1 MSNQQKHIYEFG
13 PFRLDAVER
22 LLLRDGAVVPL
33 TPRVFDLLL
42 VLVEQHGHL
51 LEKDELME
59 TVWRDTVV
67 EEANLSANISILR
80 KALGEN
86 GQQFIETMPKRGYRF
101 VAEVRQISAEQ
112 AEGNEAT
119 THNIEEEKQTETL
132 TSKVKRQGNRALLTL
147 AALVIAI
154 GGMAFGLYKFIA
166 RSESKSSSLEPKIMP
181 FTSFPGSEILPAF
194 SPDGAQIAFAW
205 DGAQED
211 NYDIYVKLVGAGE
224 PLRLTTNPASD
235 LNPVWSPDGRY
246 IAFTREGE
254 ASGIYL
260 VPALGGAERKLA
272 EIFPQRPVHM
282 LSLSYSPDG
291 RYLAVADKTAAA
303 EPWRIFLIAVETGDK
318 RPLTSPPAGLYGDEC
333 PAFSPDGKSL
343 AFGRTLGFGAKDIYI
358 VPVSGG
364 EPRRITFDNA
374 QTFGLTWTA
383 DGREIVFSSLRNG
396 GINLWRVPVAGGV
409 VTRVEVSAQSL
420 YHPVISRQGNR
431 LAATQILAADSDI
444 WRVQIASPTGQRAAP
459 ARLIASTKHDN
470 NPQYSPD
477 GQRIVFSSRRSGNS
491 EIWVCDHEGRNSIQL
506 TNMGVLYNGNP
517 HWSPDGRQI
526 AFDCLLEGNRDIYV
540 ISANGG
546 NPRRLTTEPAEE
558 ICPSWSRDGRWIYF
572 GSSRSGSLQIWKIS
586 AEGGTAIQV
595 TRQGGFKGVESPD
608 GKYFYYNKGRLVPG
622 IWRIAL
628 AGGEETLVLDHH
640 LAGALG
646 YWAVTEHGIY
656 FATATTTVRA
666 VIEFFSFT
674 TGKVTLVATIEGR
687 IGSGADGLA
696 VSPDGGWLLYSQLAQ
711 SNSTDILLIENFR

>member
-1 MSNQQKHIYEFG
+1 MSNQQNHIYEFG
-13 PFRLDAVER
+13 PFHLDAVER
-22 LLLRDGAVVPL
+22 LLLRDGTVVPL

-42 VLVEQHGHL
+42 VLVERHGHL
-51 LEKDELME
+51 LEKDELMK

-67 EEANLSANISILR
+67 EEANLSANVSILR

-86 GQQFIETMPKRGYRF
+86 GQHFIETMPKRGYRF

-112 AEGNEAT
+112 AEGNEPAAR
-119 THNIEEEKQTETL
+119 NIEGEKQPETL
-132 TSKVKRQGNRALLTL
+132 TSKVKRQGKAALLTL

-154 GGMAFGLYKFIA
+154 GGMAFGAYKFIT
-166 RSESKSSSLEPKIMP
+166 RSENKSSGPGLEVVP
-181 FTSFPGSEILPAF
+181 FTSYAGGEILPAI
-194 SPDGAQIAFAW
+194 SPDGAQIAFSW
-205 DGAQED
+205 DGPQED
-211 NYDIYVKLVGAGE
+211 NYDIWVKLVGAGE
-224 PLRLTTNPASD
+224 PLQLTTNPAPD

-246 IAFTREGE
+246 LAFTREGE
-254 ASGIYL
+254 GSGIYL
-260 VPALGGAERKLA
+260 VGALGGAERKLA

-303 EPWRIFLIAVETGDK
+303 GPWRVFLIAVETGDK
-318 RPLTSPPAGLYGDEC
+318 RPLTSPPAASYGDEC

-358 VPVSGG
+358 VPVAGG

-383 DGREIVFSSLRNG
+383 DGREIVFSALRNG

-409 VTRVEVSAQSL
+409 PTRVEVSAQSL

-431 LAATQILAADSDI
+431 LAATQILSADSDI
-444 WRVQIASPTGQRAAP
+444 WRVQIASPTGQKAAP
-459 ARLIASTKHDN
+459 AKLIASTKHDN

-477 GQRIVFSSRRSGNS
+477 GQQIVFSSRRSGS
-491 EIWVCDHEGRNSIQL
+491 QEIWVCDREGRNSIQL
-506 TNMGVLYNGNP
+506 TNMGVLYNDNP

-526 AFDCLLEGNRDIYV
+526 AFACLLEGNRDIYV

-546 NPRRLTTEPAEE
+546 NPRRLTAEPAEE
-558 ICPSWSRDGRWIYF
+558 ICPSWSREGQWIYF
-572 GSSRSGSLQIWKIS
+572 GSSRSGSMQIWKMP
-586 AEGGTAIQV
+586 AGGGTAVQV

-608 GKYFYYNKGRLVPG
+608 GKYFYYTKGRLVPG

-640 LAGALG
+640 RAGASP
-646 YWAVTEHGIY
+646 YWTVAEQGIY
-656 FATATTTVRA
+656 FATATTPVRT

-674 TGKVTLVATIEGR
+674 TGEVMLVATIEGR
-687 IGSGADGLA
+687 IGSGAEGLA
-696 VSPDGGWLLYSQLAQ
+696 VSPDSRWLLYSQLGQ
-711 SNSTDILLIENFR
+711 SSSTDILLIEHFR